1 MVSGCILGLLAVV
14 LGAFAAH
21 GLKARIDADALESFR
36 TGVRYQMYHGLFLII
51 TGMIPWL
58 SDRSKAVML
67 YLVLFGVVFFS
78 GSIYA
83 LSTTDLSGIDFR
95 AIGFI
100 TPVGGLLLIISWG
113 FLLYEIVKKP
123 VDKN

>member
-14 LGAFAAH
+14 LGAFASH

-36 TGVRYQMYHGLFLII
+36 TGVRYQMYHGLLLILV
-51 TGMIPWL
+51 GMMPWL
-58 SDRSKAVML
+58 DNKARSIL
-67 YLVLFGVVFFS
+67 LFLVLIGLLFFS
-78 GSIYA
+78 GSIYM
-83 LSTTDLSGIDFR
+83 LSTREISGLDFS

-100 TPVGGLLLIISWG
+100 TPVGGMLLILSW
-113 FLLYEIVKKP
+113 LVLIYKIVKNP